1 MTEQTE
7 TPPQEDAPELSPDAL
22 TTGTAAIV
30 PATLDPRVIAPARAG
45 QDLKVQLE
53 QVEWLKKNVMIAEVH
68 YGPPFPGSDKPTL
81 LKPGGEL
88 LYSFFGLHPE
98 FETVWSIRD
107 FGQAGNE
114 PLVAYEVKCR
124 VFLNGTDVQVGEG
137 GGSCSSWESKYRY
150 REAKRRCPECGKE
163 TIIKGKAEYGG
174 GWLCFRKLDG
184 CGAKFQD
191 GDPIIESQ
199 TVGQVPN
206 DNIFDLFNTIL
217 KMAEKRALIQ
227 AILVAT
233 GASFLFTQDEELLEA
248 AAIHQ
253 ARQAR
258 QDAAITMTP
267 TPTPPLD
274 WVQDQPTDDEA
285 AATQAADTRRPP
297 DRQRVRSNTGA
308 SQKPTPRPPA
318 NNGDDQPWQEYIANW
333 TQKDWGRYWQDMK
346 ETVGL
351 TEDEVHEAIG
361 NPLGEDGK
369 PSVKAFT
376 GTRGEKRALI
386 RAAVEA
392 KKTEQGAFTATRV
405 YAKSVIG
412 GKPLVKMYALDKRTR
427 REDPLPMI
435 VDEPVETA
443 TLREWFPATPKPLS
457 VDEDGSLIYQ
467 HDPDSGVSVT
477 VVYQQQGGHK
487 TVKSVRFYE
496 APNTA
501 SE

>member
-22 TTGTAAIV
+22 AIPPHAQSV
-30 PATLDPRVIAPARAG
+30 PIRSTSLIIPPELDVMTL
-45 QDLKVQLE
+45 
-53 QVEWLKKNVMIAEVH
+53 
-68 YGPPFPGSDKPTL
+68 
-81 LKPGGEL
+81 GEL
-88 LYSFFGLHPE
+88 LAKSGFFSD
-98 FETVWSIRD
+98 TRD
-107 FGQAGNE
+107 AAQAVVKVLAGRELGFGPIASMTGIN
-114 PLVAYEVKCR
+114 
-124 VFLNGTDVQVGEG
+124 
-137 GGSCSSWESKYRY
+137 
-150 REAKRRCPECGKE
+150 
-163 TIIKGKAEYGG
+163 IIKGKVAMSANLIAASVKRGG
-174 GWLCFRKLDG
+174 KYNYRVDVLSDTACRIVFLENGREVGVSEFTMDDAKQAQLVNNQTWQKFPRNMLFARAISN
-184 CGAKFQD
+184 GAKWYCADVF
-191 GDPIIESQ
+191 GGPIYTPDEL
-199 TVGQVPN
+199 GAQV
-206 DNIFDLFNTIL
+206 
-217 KMAEKRALIQ
+217 
-227 AILVAT
+227 
-233 GASFLFTQDEELLEA
+233 DEEGDIIDMA
-248 AAIHQ
+248 P
-253 ARQAR
+253 R
-258 QDAAITMTP
+258 TTP
-267 TPTPPLD
+267 TLS
-274 WVQDQPTDDEA
+274 WVSDPEMDDEA

-297 DRQRVRSNTGA
+297 DRQRGRSNTGA